1 MINIPITKILFIDI
15 ETVGLAPTFPALE
28 TFHPELAYQFKNYL
42 DWFEKRFPEHAGKG
56 PDEMFYNK
64 SALVAEFLKIEH
76 FFLNNYF
83 VHLYHE

>member
-15 ETVGLAPTFPALE
+15 ETVGSAPDYSSLE
-28 TFHPELAYQFKNYL
+28 NVYPELVYQFKNYL

-64 SALVAEFLKIEH
+64 SALVSEFLKIVCVSGIRRP
-76 FFLNNYF
+76 NRRN
-83 VHLYHE
+83 